1 MQFKVNK
8 NRIIRLDNELLT
20 TENVNSVVC
29 SFSFSE
35 EYDDLD
41 LFAVFYRDDDLNRF
55 VQLVNGKCVI
65 PWEMLETAGVLYIG
79 AYGIKNTTDTVE
91 KRITSNAIS
100 ARVLKSLD
108 SSTSANAAPSP
119 DVWEQ
124 YRAEVLGYR
133 DATKLY
139 TAQAETYATEAEGN
153 AVTAVRSASQANASA
168 LLADESAVQAEQA
181 AASITVNAKE
191 VASVAENAKESADQA
206 LLYRNQAE
214 EIKNSVRIEY
224 DVQPTKIGIKQ
235 GDETEF
241 TYTDDLTGPRG
252 EKGDKGD
259 SSGVPMITP
268 SIVQTDSSWAFSI
281 TSDEL
286 KGEVGEL
293 FIMISPS
300 SPPTSSVIIN
310 GKSFLCASS
319 EWLTDTAYLMLVEN
333 DWMIRV
339 VGYRTGAS
347 ITVDAA
353 LSETSENPVQNKVI
367 TKALYTAGEALETLG
382 QEVESLK
389 ESGGSGEV
397 EADILPEQDITTA
410 DMNGDGSMFGTSFS
424 PPQFKLVEGETYYAC
439 WDGTVYSCVCVAL
452 NEDGMNYRAIGNAS
466 LATTG
471 ENTGEPFLL
480 VYMTA
485 EGFEANVIACTDTA
499 PNTHVVR
506 IYQKVTPPNLPIVT
520 ADDNGK
526 LLQVVDGVWSAVTIS
541 NGNEV
546 AY

>member
-1 MQFKVNK
+1 MNVLKYRVYLDMHDVSSQTIIKAKKCDSACQIYITLTDNG
-8 NRIIRLDNELLT
+8 RIYEVGEGCYATFNAKKADGNFIYDNCTIENNTIVYDFSSSIDDNGICQVSVCEGAVECEVTLYNDKSEQLT
-20 TENVNSVVC
+20 SP
-29 SFSFSE
+29 
-35 EYDDLD
+35 
-41 LFAVFYRDDDLNRF
+41 RF
-55 VQLVNGKCVI
+55 TLI
-65 PWEMLETAGVLYIG
+65 ID
-79 AYGIKNTTDTVE
+79 DTVYNGE
-91 KRITSNAIS
+91 EIVSTTHAN
-100 ARVLKSLD
+100 VLKELINE
-108 SSTSANAAPSP
+108 ANKA
-119 DVWEQ
+119 VE
-124 YRAEVLGYR
+124 EIE
-133 DATKLY
+133 TKL
-139 TAQAETYATEAEGN
+139 
-153 AVTAVRSASQANASA
+153 ASGEFKGEKGEKGDQG
-168 LLADESAVQAEQA
+168 EQ
-181 AASITVNAKE
+181 
-191 VASVAENAKESADQA
+191 
-206 LLYRNQAE
+206 
-214 EIKNSVRIEY
+214 
-224 DVQPTKIGIKQ
+224 GIQ
-235 GDETEF
+235 GEK
-241 TYTDDLTGPRG
+241 G

-268 SIVQTDSSWAFSI
+268 SIVQVDSSWAFSI

-293 FIMISPS
+293 FIMFTPS
-300 SPPTSSVIIN
+300 NPPAASIIIN
-310 GKSFLCASS
+310 GKAFFCELT
-319 EWLTDTAYLMLVEN
+319 EWLTDTAYLMLVES

-339 VGYRTGAS
+339 VGYGTGAS

-382 QEVESLK
+382 QEVENLK
-389 ESGGSGEV
+389 ENGGSGEV

-499 PNTHVVR
+499 PTTHVVR

-526 LLQVVDGVWSAVTIS
+526 LLQVVDGVWTAVTIA

-546 AY
+546 TY